1 MAQVYFD
8 SGRTTVIFATTDE
21 TPFPKTFRLKLNLA
35 ILANPF

>member
-1 MAQVYFD
+1 MSQVYFD

-21 TPFPKTFRLKLNLA
+21 TPSPKRLKLNLA